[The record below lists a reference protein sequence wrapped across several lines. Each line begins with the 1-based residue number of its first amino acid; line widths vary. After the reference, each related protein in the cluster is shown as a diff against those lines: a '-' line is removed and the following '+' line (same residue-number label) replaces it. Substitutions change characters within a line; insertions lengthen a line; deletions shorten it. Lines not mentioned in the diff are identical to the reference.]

1 MLDAVTF
8 SVGIAAYPENAETGA
23 DLLQAAD
30 NCLYESKASGRDRV
44 TIAAPRNALKLT

>member
-8 SVGIAAYPENAETGA
+8 SVGIAAYPENAQTGG

-30 NCLYESKASGRDRV
+30 HCLYESKARGRDRV
-44 TIAAPRNALKLT
+44 TIAASRNLLKAI